1 MQKCRLCENDKLS
14 DYYKLDDERGLL
26 YSCTKCGFIQMSVPP
41 VDELDSVA
49 SEESIFQDVE
59 RDTSPEDMVINEKIG
74 ISGPMS
80 RMTHIL
86 QQDSIRIN
94 KTIKKLV
101 DESFSSFN
109 GLKFIDIGA
118 GYGQHSFSLK
128 EEFPKL
134 DLYLLEISKERMKAG
149 IKSFKPDLSEF
160 TFYHRLLD
168 DDFANEHFEK
178 FDITFSFHVLEHV
191 YNIKGFIKNM
201 FDITRKGGSM
211 ILELPNEDDDLSF
224 LSDNYRKIIHFPAH
238 VSHFTKDTLSKLVEE
253 SGIEDR
259 VEVTFIP
266 TQRYGFFNYIDWVRH
281 NRKDKISS
289 DDYIPRENPTW
300 IEKKWLQTK
309 EDNFTTDSITI
320 ILKKHDS

>member
-1 MQKCRLCENDKLS
+1 MKKCRLCEHDKLS
-14 DYYKLDDERGLL
+14 DYYKLDDKGRML
-26 YSCTKCGFIQMSVPP
+26 YRCVKCGFIQMLVPP

-49 SEESIFQDVE
+49 SEESIFQDIE

-86 QQDSIRIN
+86 QQDS
-94 KTIKKLV
+94 
-101 DESFSSFN
+101 
-109 GLKFIDIGA
+109 
-118 GYGQHSFSLK
+118 FSLK
-128 EEFPKL
+128 EEFPEL
-134 DLYLLEISKERMKAG
+134 DLHLLEISKERMKAG
-149 IKSFKPDLSEF
+149 IKSFKPNLSDF
-160 TFYHRLLD
+160 TFYHCLLD
-168 DDFANEHFEK
+168 DDFANNHFEK

-201 FDITRKGGSM
+201 FDITRKGGLM
-211 ILELPNEDDDLSF
+211 ILELPNEDDDLSL

-238 VSHFTKDTLSKLVEE
+238 VSHFTKDMLSKLVEE

-259 VEVTFIP
+259 VEVSFIP

-281 NRKDKISS
+281 NKKDKILS
-289 DDYIPRENPTW
+289 DDYVPRENPTW

-309 EDNFTTDSITI
+309 EDNFTTDSITM
-320 ILKKHDS
+320 ILKKSW